1 MDNNKKNMLYSY
13 FENGFEK
20 GLSVE
25 KAVITVDSKNSLTFS
40 GNYSEERNDGYLSTD
55 IGSVRGRI
63 ISDGV
68 GKIAVEAH
76 YTGKRDGFSYDYS
89 RKDAFEVFETGLVY
103 RVSVDSRDDLKRET
117 YYKTHPETE
126 LCDYITNCSNPI
138 TLSQGDY
145 EIAKVARK

>member
-20 GLSVE
+20 GLNVKE
-25 KAVITVDSKNSLTFS
+25 PVITVESQNSLTFS
-40 GNYSEERNDGYLSTD
+40 GNYSEERKDGYLSTD

-68 GKIAVEAH
+68 GKIAVESH
-76 YTGKRDGFSYDYS
+76 YIGKKDGFSYDYT

-117 YYKTHPETE
+117 YYKTHPENE

-138 TLSQGDY
+138 ILSQGDY